1 MHGTKIA
8 IHYNTSHNKSPCR
21 VHILPSVTCMPPAQT
36 TRLKLSHYY
45 VYTYMQ
51 QETCVYICACICMVY
66 PKWYHRKGGGVGKAI
81 LYYGAC
87 LTQSHAQI
95 IFTKI
100 FACSFRASKVWLLV
114 LFVQLFVVFSQNPIH
129 RKNLVENESN
139 RVGNEFASSY
149 K

>member
-1 MHGTKIA
+1 
-8 IHYNTSHNKSPCR
+8 
-21 VHILPSVTCMPPAQT
+21 
-36 TRLKLSHYY
+36 
-45 VYTYMQ
+45 MQ

-100 FACSFRASKVWLLV
+100 FC
-114 LFVQLFVVFSQNPIH
+114 VQLPCIKSMATGIVCSAICCVLTESDPSQACG
-129 RKNLVENESN
+129 E
-139 RVGNEFASSY
+139 
-149 K
+149 